1 MAAVKKQSRLE
12 SNKEARRVL
21 NRHGVDLTY
30 CQYSCSGREIRLTG
44 TLLRYAGGDFK
55 ASQIETMIYD
65 FQRLLPGFVIVGE
78 LDNWSFSSEHIN
90 YHGNSEEA
98 EEEMQ
103 DEEVGE
109 ST

>member
-12 SNKEARRVL
+12 SNKEARKVL

-44 TLLRYAGGDFK
+44 TLLRYDGGDFK